1 MIYPTLFINGKVWQG
16 KGNFKESFGIIGDSF
31 NFVGSNNEAL
41 LLKQNYQSVID
52 LKGKTV
58 LPGLIDSHVHLVY
71 GSLMRK
77 RIDCRNIKRL
87 EQLSST
93 VNEYIEKNK
102 IQNGWVIGGNIDINS
117 LNLNF
122 ESDNPL
128 DSISENYPLYFIN
141 YDYHSALA
149 NSFVIKKTGL
159 SEKID
164 EFNSEEIL
172 LSKNGFPS
180 GLLKER
186 AMKHIFNNMPDPSPE
201 TKVNAVSDFIK
212 ELHKYGITSVCDI
225 LLTEDIDVYPL
236 LLKEGNPKIRISS
249 YLPIL
254 DLKSIKKYL
263 DKVSHIDKNFF
274 KIKGFKIFYDG
285 SLGSA
290 TGLFK
295 ENYLHQNHNG
305 IRTEIVTSGILSEL
319 FNKADKQ
326 NWQLITH
333 AIGDKAVEETLTLY
347 ENLLKSNGFKDR
359 RARIEHAQHIDEN
372 DFDRLVSSG
381 VIISAQPVHLKY
393 DEALV
398 KKILPESI
406 VKRTHNYKK
415 LIDRGVKVCFGTDFP
430 IVDINPFEN
439 IQTAVTRKTDDEYF
453 YPENQIDLHECI
465 KCYTINGAY
474 ASFSDD
480 ITGSIEYG
488 KKADFIV
495 LNDDIFSVEENEI
508 ENIKVEKTYLN
519 GEKCFSILD

>member
-1 MIYPTLFINGKVWQG
+1 M
-16 KGNFKESFGIIGDSF
+16 
-31 NFVGSNNEAL
+31 
-41 LLKQNYQSVID
+41 
-52 LKGKTV
+52 
-58 LPGLIDSHVHLVY
+58 
-71 GSLMRK
+71 
-77 RIDCRNIKRL
+77 
-87 EQLSST
+87 
-93 VNEYIEKNK
+93 
-102 IQNGWVIGGNIDINS
+102 
-117 LNLNF
+117 
-122 ESDNPL
+122 
-128 DSISENYPLYFIN
+128 
-141 YDYHSALA
+141 
-149 NSFVIKKTGL
+149 
-159 SEKID
+159 
-164 EFNSEEIL
+164 
-172 LSKNGFPS
+172 
-180 GLLKER
+180 
-186 AMKHIFNNMPDPSPE
+186 
-201 TKVNAVSDFIK
+201 
-212 ELHKYGITSVCDI
+212 
-225 LLTEDIDVYPL
+225 LTEDIDVYPL

-415 LIDRGVKVCFGTDFP
+415 LI
-430 IVDINPFEN
+430 
-439 IQTAVTRKTDDEYF
+439 
-453 YPENQIDLHECI
+453 
-465 KCYTINGAY
+465 
-474 ASFSDD
+474 
-480 ITGSIEYG
+480 
-488 KKADFIV
+488 
-495 LNDDIFSVEENEI
+495 
-508 ENIKVEKTYLN
+508 EK
-519 GEKCFSILD
+519 